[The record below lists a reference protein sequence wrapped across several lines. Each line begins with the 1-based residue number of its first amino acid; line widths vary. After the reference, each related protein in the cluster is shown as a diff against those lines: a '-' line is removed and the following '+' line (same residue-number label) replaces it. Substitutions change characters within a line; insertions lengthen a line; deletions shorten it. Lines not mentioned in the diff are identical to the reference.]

1 MKKFNYTGRKKILR
15 EDVKIRFHGEPNKKP
30 TIDVLVNLLDYE
42 FSNDSHVFLEA
53 QQWKT
58 RFKRISL
65 GLVEDNIRKNNLPLD
80 EFDDAEGLVF
90 RIKVVNEEKGL
101 LLGIADN
108 VKSYEKDDEQDVN
121 NKSILPVS
129 SVDLSKEGVLWRI
142 DYSDQQAVLQIEQDL
157 GAKETVV
164 RSLMFKGLIL
174 PAAMRQILIK
184 VAAEDWDE
192 ELSEPDELATRWLL
206 FAKQLGAELPDRESE
221 DNEDWVDSVVRMLAH
236 KISARRDVIEQFALG
251 GIK

>member
-1 MKKFNYTGRKKILR
+1 MRKFNYTGRKKILR
-15 EDVKIRFHGEPNKKP
+15 EDVKVLFKDEPNEKP
-30 TIDVLVNLLDYE
+30 VIDVIVNLTGYE
-42 FSNDSHVFLEA
+42 FSNNSHVFLEA

-58 RFKRISL
+58 KFKRIPL
-65 GLVEDNIRKNNLPLD
+65 GLVQDNIRQSNLPLE

-101 LLGIADN
+101 LLGVADN
-108 VKSYEKDDEQDVN
+108 IKPYKSDDEQDSN
-121 NKSILPVS
+121 HKSILPVS

-142 DYSDQQAVLQIEQDL
+142 SYFDQQAVLQIEQDL
-157 GAKETVV
+157 GNKETVV

-184 VAAEDWDE
+184 VTSEEWDE
-192 ELSEPDELATRWLL
+192 ELSDPDELSTRWLL
-206 FAKQLGAELPDRESE
+206 FAKQLGVEPPSLDSE
-221 DNEDWVDSVVRMLAH
+221 DNEEWVDSVVRVLAH
-236 KISARRDVIEQFALG
+236 KISARSDVIEQFVLG